1 MVTITKKINLYK
13 FEELSSEAKEKAKDN
28 YIELCT
34 EWKCDEFSW
43 FLEEDLKSY
52 GLENLKATYNLN
64 YCQGD
69 GIFLDGYFYLDEIS
83 KEFKETIFKGFSREE
98 VKNLNEYA
106 ERIEIENSMVS
117 CLYTANNTPEKFD
130 KIFNE
135 LESNIDASLYNYC
148 KKMQDDGYLFFYDVT
163 DEEVQNFYDANE
175 EYFLEDG
182 AIYGYYSEDKKES
195 A

>member
-13 FEELSSEAKEKAKDN
+13 FEELSSEAKEKAKNN
-28 YIELCT
+28 YIESCI
-34 EWKCDEFSW
+34 ECKCDEFSW

-52 GLENLKATYNLN
+52 GFENLKATFNLS

-69 GIFLDGYFYLDEIS
+69 GVFLDGYFYLDEIGE
-83 KEFKETIFKGFSREE
+83 EFKESIFKGFSKEE
-98 VKNLNEYA
+98 AENLNEYA
-106 ERIEIENSMVS
+106 ERIEIKNSMVS

-130 KIFNE
+130 KIFDE

-163 DEEVQNFYDANE
+163 DEEVRDFYDANE

-182 AIYGYYSEDKKES
+182 TFCGHHSEGKTEV